1 MAAPIW
7 KDYTV
12 NLDEADASLATLDAI
27 DFEVYHTAD
36 TSLIYTGRAYRRP
49 GAAHVTLRINDICRP
64 FVVSPFPEL
73 MAQGF
78 EPLAASD
85 APEFEVVALDGNGD
99 GYTADTVKFLPDWSY
114 DYARD
119 YTTSVLAAPIN
130 GKIDPRQMMTF
141 TVRDTIQVTAVIT
154 FADGTTTSVTINT
167 GTPGSFGDDFGDDF
181 NVGDPC
187 DGNVLLDI
195 SNYPGAISVDILGV
209 HYDVVDP
216 CHAYAIYY
224 RNAFGGWDSLL
235 LDGTVVPADGYA
247 RKTTERVIDN
257 SVQTARAKVQYL
269 NVVTPRWTLHTG
281 WLKDDEV
288 ARLHHLTGT
297 VEAYLCDLATGDLLP
312 VNITDGE
319 AVYHTLQTNGRR
331 PVYFELNAELAQGR
345 ERR

>member
-27 DFEVYHTAD
+27 DFEVHRTYD
-36 TSLIYTGRAYRRP
+36 SSLIYTGRAYRRP
-49 GAAHVTLRINDICRP
+49 GAAHVTLRLNAICAP
-64 FVVSPFPEL
+64 FVVSPFPALTSEGL
-73 MAQGF
+73 V
-78 EPLAASD
+78 PWAASD
-85 APEFEVVALDGNGD
+85 VAEFEVVALDGNGD
-99 GYTADTVKFLPDWSY
+99 GYTADTVQFVADWSY
-114 DYARD
+114 DPSKD
-119 YTTSVLAAPIN
+119 WDSHSVTSAPIN
-130 GKIDPRQMMTF
+130 GRVSPMQK
-141 TVRDTIQVTAVIT
+141 VIVSILEGDDINWSVLK
-154 FADGTTTSVTINT
+154 ADGTTDDGSDTGPSTGNIVVDLAQHTDPVALEVSVL
-167 GTPGSFGDDFGDDF
+167 TPGGD
-181 NVGDPC
+181 
-187 DGNVLLDI
+187 
-195 SNYPGAISVDILGV
+195 
-209 HYDVVDP
+209 YDVLRFAVDTS
-216 CHAYAIYY
+216 CRAYVLYY

-269 NVVTPRWTLHTG
+269 NAVTPRWALHTG